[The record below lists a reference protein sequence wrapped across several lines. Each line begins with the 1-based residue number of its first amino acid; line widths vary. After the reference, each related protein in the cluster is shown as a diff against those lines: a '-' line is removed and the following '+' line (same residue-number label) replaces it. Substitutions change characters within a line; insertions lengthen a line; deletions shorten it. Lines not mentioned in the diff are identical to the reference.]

1 MAVME
6 PVARRMASGGQ
17 RFLLGL
23 TLGLIPIALML
34 LFGFTSCPVVGMADG
49 YRCSD
54 PHQDIGSWF
63 FVFAV
68 AIYGVEALA
77 MLVCLFIRP
86 ARLVALGMLVPLI
99 AGPFVGVLGF
109 EVIALARHPLS
120 LVGGWLWLAV
130 AGAVITPDHAL

>member
-1 MAVME
+1 MAIME
-6 PVARRMASGGQ
+6 PAARRTAHGGQ

-23 TLGLIPIALML
+23 ALGLIPIVLML
-34 LFGFTSCPVVGMADG
+34 LFGFTSCPMIGMADG

-54 PHQDIGSWF
+54 PHQDIGGWL

-68 AIYGVEALA
+68 AIYGIEALA

-86 ARLVALGMLVPLI
+86 ARLVALGMLAPLI

-109 EVIALARHPLS
+109 EMIAIARHPLS
-120 LVGGWLWLAV
+120 LAGGWSWLAR
-130 AGAVITPDHAL
+130 